1 MRHKCDGCGFKGE
14 HQEMMFRPFGV
25 CLRELNLA
33 EAERSYNAE
42 KCPYDNVRAL
52 HDNKKKMFVAVGRGS
67 DKMTTSIEDMTNAIL
82 NYGAKMSFKD
92 IVKIYKE
99 KN

>member
-1 MRHKCDGCGFKGE
+1 MGHKCDGCGFKGE

-33 EAERSYNAE
+33 DAERNYNAE

-52 HDNKKKMFVAVGRGS
+52 HDNKKKMFIAVGRGS
-67 DKMTTSIEDMTNAIL
+67 DKMCASLEKLSDCLMDYEQTIEMIRRH
-82 NYGAKMSFKD
+82 YSG
-92 IVKIYKE
+92 
-99 KN
+99 